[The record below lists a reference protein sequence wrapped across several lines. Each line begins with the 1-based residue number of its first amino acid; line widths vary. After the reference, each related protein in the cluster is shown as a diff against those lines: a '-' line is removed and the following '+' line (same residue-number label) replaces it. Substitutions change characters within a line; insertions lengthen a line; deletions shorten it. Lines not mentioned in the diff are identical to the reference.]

1 MKPLNKLYIIC
12 VTLLVLSS
20 NVNSATIDT
29 LYVHSAKMDK
39 DLPVI
44 VVTPQAETNTIFPVV
59 YLLHGYSGDF
69 SNWRN
74 KANLD
79 SLADIYQMLLVC
91 PDGSTNSWYIDS
103 PLQPQSQYETFIAEE
118 LTQYI
123 DSHYP
128 VFEGRT
134 KKAITGLSMGGHG
147 ALYLA
152 ARHPDKYFAAGSM
165 SGGVDLTYSTK
176 SWEIA
181 EKIGHYEEYSQRW
194 HENSIVNMIEMI
206 KNANLALMIDCGVD
220 DFFIEVNRT
229 LHHRLILAK
238 VGHDYIERP
247 GKHSWDYWV
256 RVLPYHLFFFREQF
270 SK

>member
-1 MKPLNKLYIIC
+1 M
-12 VTLLVLSS
+12 
-20 NVNSATIDT
+20 
-29 LYVHSAKMDK
+29 
-39 DLPVI
+39 
-44 VVTPQAETNTIFPVV
+44 
-59 YLLHGYSGDF
+59 
-69 SNWRN
+69 
-74 KANLD
+74 
-79 SLADIYQMLLVC
+79 
-91 PDGSTNSWYIDS
+91 
-103 PLQPQSQYETFIAEE
+103 
-118 LTQYI
+118 
-123 DSHYP
+123 
-128 VFEGRT
+128 

-181 EKIGHYEEYSQRW
+181 EKIGPYEEYSQRW

-256 RVLPYHLFFFREQF
+256 RVLPYHLFFFQEQF